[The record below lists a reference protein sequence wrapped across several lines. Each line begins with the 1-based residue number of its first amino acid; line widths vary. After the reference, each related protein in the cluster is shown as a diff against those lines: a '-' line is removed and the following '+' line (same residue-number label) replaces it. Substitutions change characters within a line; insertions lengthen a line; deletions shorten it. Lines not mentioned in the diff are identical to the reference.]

1 MNVRVLVLVFTALF
15 VSELCWSGLTPL
27 VPDYI
32 ELYDLTDFEGGLI
45 FAVAGVGILVAS
57 LPASYITQR
66 ISPRILTLWALA
78 VVILTCYA
86 MPFLPGYWSLVLTR
100 ALFGVAFGTL
110 WVSIVAWLD
119 QAAGDQSPR
128 VLALTTTTVAV
139 AATLSPAY
147 AGWVAQQFSLGAPF
161 VGLAVVMSFVLLMLL
176 FERSGTGLR
185 KDPAPP
191 ARALVRSMGSDPGL
205 ATMLLLTIAAAMMW
219 MTSDLLVPLR
229 LDDAGYD
236 ARGIGL
242 AFSLAACVFAIASG
256 VAARQANHWTRPR
269 FAAFWTLATAAAT
282 VIPTVFAGVPATLAF
297 LVAASI
303 ATGITISLTFPFG
316 LLAVNRGVVSVAVMS
331 AMANIIWAVSG
342 IAGPTV
348 GGAFA
353 EWAGDQVAFGV
364 LAMVSVVVAALVIWV
379 NRREP
384 ESQPDLI
391 GEADIS

>member
-1 MNVRVLVLVFTALF
+1 MHKRVLVLVFTALF

-32 ELYDLTDFEGGLI
+32 ELYNLTDFEGGLI

-66 ISPRILTLWALA
+66 VSPRTLTLWALS
-78 VVILTCYA
+78 VVIVTCYA
-86 MPFLPGYWSLVLTR
+86 MPFLPGYWALVFTR

-119 QAAGDQSPR
+119 QAAGDESAR

-139 AATLSPAY
+139 AATISPAY
-147 AGWVAQQFSLGAPF
+147 TGWVADVFSLGAPF
-161 VGLAVVMSFVLLMLL
+161 VGLAVVMSLVLVLLL
-176 FERSGTGLR
+176 FDRSGTGLR
-185 KDPAPP
+185 KDAAPP
-191 ARALVRSMGSDPGL
+191 VRQWVRSMGSDPGL
-205 ATMLLLTIAAAMMW
+205 ATMLLLTIGAAMMW

-229 LDDAGYD
+229 LNDAGYS
-236 ARGIGL
+236 ARQIGL
-242 AFSLAACVFAIASG
+242 AFSLSAFVFATSSG
-256 VAARQANHWTRPR
+256 VAARKADHWTRPR
-269 FAAFWTLATAAAT
+269 FAAFWTLATAVAT
-282 VIPTVFAGVPATLAF
+282 VIPTVFAGVPATIAF

-303 ATGITISLTFPFG
+303 ATGITIALTFPFG

-353 EWAGDQVAFGV
+353 EWAGDRVAFGALALV
-364 LAMVSVVVAALVIWV
+364 SLAMAGLVLWV

-384 ESQPDLI
+384 AARSTP
-391 GEADIS
+391 S